1 MIVYSCDKLGF
12 SFGDEIIL
20 DNVNLSINEKDKIGI
35 IGDNGAG
42 KTTFIKILLGELL
55 PTEGFINRYTKLT
68 SDTGYLAQKS
78 QLDSEKKVY
87 DEFLLTYDNLIQEEQ
102 KISLL
107 EEQLNNCSPDEAMI
121 ISNKLNALYDHFV
134 NNEGLTYKSRIESIL
149 IGLGFNKDIWD
160 INIKEL
166 SGGQKTRLALGK
178 IILKQPKVLI
188 LDEPTNHLDEESV
201 LWLEEEM

>member
-1 MIVYSCDKLGF
+1 MLF
-12 SFGDEIIL
+12 
-20 DNVNLSINEKDKIGI
+20 KI
-35 IGDNGAG
+35 DC
-42 KTTFIKILLGELL
+42 L
-55 PTEGFINRYTKLT
+55 
-68 SDTGYLAQKS
+68 
-78 QLDSEKKVY
+78 
-87 DEFLLTYDNLIQEEQ
+87 Q

-166 SGGQKTRLALGK
+166 SGGQKTRLVLGK

-201 LWLEEEM
+201 LWLEEEIKSYKGTLIVISHDRSFLDAVTDKTLLIENTGAFLYNAPYSKYTVLRNNDLQYIERCYKQQQKQIAKIQAFIEKQRQWHRYPCF